1 MHGSVRDAKNPMSR
15 RHNEHLSDHLNPLD
29 RKPYNALKMTRVCP
43 SSSPNSG
50 SAMMNTFSDVS
61 ASRYV
66 LPMPVAHVLRPLN
79 SARNITVRKL
89 FKETAP
95 E

>member
-1 MHGSVRDAKNPMSR
+1 MDENFF
-15 RHNEHLSDHLNPLD
+15 DHLNPLD

-50 SAMMNTFSDVS
+50 PAMMNTFSDVS
-61 ASRYV
+61 ALRYA
-66 LPMPVAHVLRPLN
+66 LPMLVAHVSRPLS
-79 SARNITVRKL
+79 SARNVTVRRL
-89 FKETAP
+89 FKETTP

>member
-1 MHGSVRDAKNPMSR
+1 MHGSARDGKNPMSR
-15 RHNEHLSDHLNPLD
+15 RHNENFSDPLNPLD

-50 SAMMNTFSDVS
+50 PAIMNPFSDVS
-61 ASRYV
+61 ASRYA
-66 LPMPVAHVLRPLN
+66 LPMSVAHVLRPLS
-79 SARNITVRKL
+79 SARNITVHKL
-89 FKETAP
+89 FKETTP